1 MKRWIVVLVMLL
13 AVARV
18 ARADEASKRAK
29 VQDLFVTMHM
39 DRTMEQMM
47 DLIMKQVHQMT
58 GAMPGANQMTSEQK
72 KLMDDFQKRA
82 EVMVNDSMG
91 WKALEPEYV
100 TLYTSTFSEE
110 EIDGLLTFYK
120 SPVGQTFL
128 DKTPELTT
136 KAGAIAQEKMLA
148 LQPKMNAMLEDMMK
162 QVMATMPA
170 KPKPAAAKKPASHS

>member
-13 AVARV
+13 AIAPG

-39 DRTMEQMM
+39 DRTMAQLM
-47 DLIMKQVHQMT
+47 DMVMKQVQQVT
-58 GAMPGANQMTSEQK
+58 GSMPGADKITPEQK
-72 KLMDDFQKRA
+72 KILDDFQKR
-82 EVMVNDSMG
+82 VDDMVSGSLG

-100 TLYTSTFSEE
+100 TLYSNTFSEE

-120 SPVGQTFL
+120 SPVGQVLL

-136 KAGAIAQEKMLA
+136 QGGVIAQAKMAA

-162 QVMATMPA
+162 QLTTTMPA
-170 KPKPAAAKKPASHS
+170 SKPAAKKPVSHQ